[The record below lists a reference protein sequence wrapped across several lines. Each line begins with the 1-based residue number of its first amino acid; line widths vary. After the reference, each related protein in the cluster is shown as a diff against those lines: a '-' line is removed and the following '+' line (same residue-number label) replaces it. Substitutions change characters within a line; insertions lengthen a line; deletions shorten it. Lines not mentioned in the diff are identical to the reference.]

1 MRVLVTGADGFL
13 GWHTRVRLRALT
25 GHDVVPVT
33 RGSWPTLPALLPTAD
48 AVIHLAG
55 VNRGSPESVEAG
67 NVTLAEELAEA
78 VLAAGNPTRVVYASS
93 IQAGN
98 GTPYGTGKATAGQV
112 LSRAAEASGA
122 AYVDVRLPNLF
133 GEHGRPHYNSFVST
147 FVDAVVKG
155 ATPTVQDRPVGLLH
169 AQGAAQALLD
179 ALETASP
186 RLDPEPTTSSV
197 RGVYDTLRD
206 FAAHYRSGDIP
217 PLASKLDVD
226 LFNTLRARLFP
237 SHYPIALPPRA
248 DDRGRLVE
256 VVRAHGGQGQTF
268 VSTTRPGVTRGEHF
282 HLHKVERFVVLSGR
296 ARISLRKVL
305 GGDVVSFDVTGEDP
319 TAVDMPTLWAHNI
332 ENTGDTDLVTVFWTH
347 TLFDPEAPDT
357 YAEKVVPETRE
368 ALRC

>member
-25 GHDVVPVT
+25 QHEVVPVA
-33 RGSWPTLPALLPTAD
+33 RGDWASLPELLPAAD

-55 VNRGSPESVEAG
+55 VNRGSPDLVEAG
-67 NVTLAEELAEA
+67 NVTLAEELADA
-78 VLAAGNPTRVVYASS
+78 VLAAGSPTRIVYANS

-98 GTPYGTGKATAGQV
+98 GTPYGTGKALAAQL

-133 GEHGRPHYNSFVST
+133 GEHGRPHYNSFVAT
-147 FVDAVVKG
+147 FVDAVVTG
-155 ATPTVQDRPVGLLH
+155 ITPTIQDRPVGLLH
-169 AQGAAQALLD
+169 AQDAAQALVD
-179 ALETASP
+179 GLETTAR
-186 RLDPEPTTSSV
+186 RLDPEPTGASV
-197 RGVYDTLRD
+197 QGVYDTLREY
-206 FAAHYRSGDIP
+206 AAQYATGDIP

-237 SHYPIALPPRA
+237 SHYPIPLPPRA

-268 VSTTRPGVTRGEHF
+268 VSTTRPGITRGEHF
-282 HLHKVERFVVLSGR
+282 HLHKVERFAVLSGR
-296 ARISLRKVL
+296 ARISLRRVL
-305 GGDVVSFDVTGEDP
+305 GDDVVSFDVTGEDP
-319 TAVDMPTLWAHNI
+319 TAIDMPTLWVHNI

-347 TLFDPEAPDT
+347 TLFDPQAPDT

-368 ALRC
+368 ALPC